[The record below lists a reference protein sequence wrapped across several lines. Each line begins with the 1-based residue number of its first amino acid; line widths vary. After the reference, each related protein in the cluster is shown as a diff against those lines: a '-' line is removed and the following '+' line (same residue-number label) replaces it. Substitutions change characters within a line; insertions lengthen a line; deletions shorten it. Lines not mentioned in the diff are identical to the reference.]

1 MAGQKRECIA
11 ILEKLVGAGCPVEKI
26 YTDLF
31 QGALYQI
38 GELWEQNRISVAT
51 EHMATSL
58 VESLMIYL
66 QSRIFNTERIGKKA
80 VVACV
85 VREYHQ
91 IGAKMVADIFEM
103 HGWDSFFI
111 GANTPVDEPQSDH
124 REPETN
130 PHHMEHSTTHSGIE
144 YCKKIIN
151 GHRGSFMSSLFLH
164 YEPRVLVET
173 VLWVFRACRNHGFK
187 LTYWP
192 AQLDNWLSIF
202 RNEMSTEAHAE
213 IEPFYHWMIV
223 NNPAFA
229 LLSENQQSDAV
240 PGGHSLA
247 R

>member
-31 QGALYQI
+31 QGVLYHI

-66 QSRIFNTERIGKKA
+66 QPRIFNTERIGKR
-80 VVACV
+80 VVIACV

-111 GANTPVDEPQSDH
+111 GANTPVDELNRFIAGQ
-124 REPETN
+124 N
-130 PHHMEHSTTHSGIE
+130 PDMIGLS
-144 YCKKIIN
+144 
-151 GHRGSFMSSLFLH
+151 
-164 YEPRVLVET
+164 
-173 VLWVFRACRNHGFK
+173 
-187 LTYWP
+187 
-192 AQLDNWLSIF
+192 LSIF
-202 RNEMSTEAHAE
+202 FNLGELKLSLRRLRERFPSIPIIVGGQAFRWGGAE
-213 IEPFYHWMIV
+213 IVEEFHNVRLIKSVPELKGFLTHGLCSEP
-223 NNPAFA
+223 A
-229 LLSENQQSDAV
+229 S
-240 PGGHSLA
+240 
-247 R
+247 